1 MNYIEKKLKYH
12 DMLTETFG
20 DEKKLK
26 KVVDKLIKENMEFD
40 DKQKLIHDFF
50 KEYPTCLRCVD
61 YQTLQKYDNEQS
73 TLLTE
78 MLATAERA
86 TDLPMEEFYENFI
99 PESLKRSDN
108 NAFLNFIFSNSEDEA
123 SLLENPNFVKT
134 RGVTE
139 KHWESIKKYGRSI
152 SKDDKVDTFVSHLA
166 NLKTFDQIVKEV
178 AEFVKDPEL
187 NFSENEILKVLNNNK
202 RLLKDTRIMS
212 ALVEKST
219 QETEDFDSSEFERLI
234 KKNKSTF
241 NKYLNETRIN
251 VNKENRKTLKTCFEN
266 IDKETLTTLFG
277 SMSKTNRIE
286 YSADV
291 VRIDPA
297 LYQHKKFV
305 KNQENSIAYVKGG
318 GDLTTIPKKLRSNY
332 VTASLA
338 KYFATEYAQPEDF
351 TLSQLFAKME
361 SFDKKHANS
370 TQTLDAI
377 AKSDFYKNSSIQNKR
392 EFLSKCNKSYLSDN
406 LPSIIKADPA
416 CLFVKKGESFT
427 FLVGQ
432 NKRENTLWA
441 LNHAVQKVGN
451 APFKNFVSSL
461 PDEVL
466 SNKKLMNEMLAHV
479 FANSHSHNF
488 VQDFFASLDYKNKN
502 VKDNLADILNFVV
515 STDPSVLKIV
525 KNQDSELLESALKT
539 KIGKKALFKAIMID
553 PVSVDFVEGADL
565 SGKLANLKTKQRFVI
580 AQSCISKLASKSYD
594 KKYEE
599 ILKSVFELDDN
610 GLSKGQVKKL
620 LGSLAKNNTESFVKM
635 YVANV
640 FSEYKNPHVSKILED
655 NFAKHKNIFGKK
667 LYENYTVSAKG
678 YSALYEECKSQKI
691 KQTQMQIL
699 TAEKEIKKAQ
709 DNVKWSEKV
718 KGEFE
723 DVVKSIGKLK
733 SPNTVKNRISALKNT
748 LISRYQCLSAGEL
761 IGEEQIEEILKTEG
775 ASIKNIKA
783 KLKEHFEQNII
794 PKMDKSKEDY
804 SKNMLKYY
812 EEKQYFEAVL
822 KELGAEMPES
832 AQIDELLKSPIWTKE
847 EFTKKAKELESTQAN
862 LVKFNPIITKYD
874 LGKVVTVNPELDL
887 DVKFVSDFDVE
898 EEKEET
904 ETKLDQSKKEE
915 VKEETEEKEEV
926 KKTKEEKGKEIE
938 EKSKEL
944 TEEKKE
950 EVKETTGETVKII
963 KDSKESTEKTHGKP
977 VPPPRPPRE
986 GQKIVAEETKVVENF
1001 AHEEKIEPKAEIK
1014 AETNQFEEPEFVLT
1028 REDRPHLDVE
1038 TFIYKGGDFSKVNDD
1053 KYFKEAPLS
1062 VEKRKK
1068 GFTPKDAYIIDR
1080 VIGSG
1085 KYNPDDTKYPMEER
1099 YKNLLSLLDSLS
1111 PNAKKY
1117 ASWASESGKSLMA
1130 FAMDQAFDNAQKAE
1144 FLAKFGNVFLRSKAK
1159 DDIAFGIN
1167 ELFILDYPQMIFAK
1181 NNEGK
1186 SAVLSEEFLE
1196 REKNLGRET
1205 KNDFV
1210 TKSFDKL
1217 NKQFAKEATKEEREN
1232 PETTKEEREKPE
1244 ETKEYENLAYF
1255 ATTMPEDI
1263 LKDKELLEKL
1273 IKVAKNANRTIG
1285 QDGRLAYVAKDKDA
1299 LYAFAQ
1305 GLSEN
1310 PNFSSLDPSILK
1322 TLATTNNFVGQIKG
1336 FENTGMTKGGDDG
1349 DGQSL

>member
-1 MNYIEKKLKYH
+1 MDYKEKKFKEEKKLK
-12 DMLTETFG
+12 DMLAEHFG

-26 KVVDKLIKENMEFD
+26 KVVDKLVKENMEFD

-73 TLLTE
+73 TLLNE
-78 MLATAERA
+78 MLATAGSA

-108 NAFLNFIFSNSEDEA
+108 KAFLNYIFSKPEDEA
-123 SLLENPNFVKT
+123 SLLKNPNFVKT

-178 AEFVKDPEL
+178 TEFVKDPEL

-219 QETEDFDSSEFERLI
+219 QETEDFNSSEFERLI

-251 VNKENRKTLKTCFEN
+251 ANEENRKTLKACFGN
-266 IDKETLTTLFG
+266 IDKETLTKLFG

-286 YSADV
+286 YSAEV
-291 VRIDPA
+291 VRIDPT

-318 GDLTTIPKKLRSNY
+318 GDLNKIPKKLRSND

-338 KYFATEYAQPEDF
+338 KYFATEYAKPEDF
-351 TLSQLFAKME
+351 TLSRLFAKME

-377 AKSDFYKNSSIQNKR
+377 AKSNFYKYSSIQNKR

-406 LPSIIKADPA
+406 LPSIIKDDPA
-416 CLFVKKGESFT
+416 CLFVKKGDSFT

-451 APFKNFVSSL
+451 APFKDFVSSL

-466 SNKKLMNEMLAHV
+466 SNKKLMNEMLARCFIQTH
-479 FANSHSHNF
+479 HNF
-488 VQDFFASLDYKNKN
+488 VKDFFESLNYENKN
-502 VKDNLADILNFVV
+502 VKENLADILNFAV
-515 STDPSVLKIV
+515 STNPLVLQIV
-525 KNQDSELLESALKT
+525 KEKAPDELGSALKT
-539 KIGKKALFKAIMID
+539 RIGKKTLFKAIMID

-565 SGKLANLKTKQRFVI
+565 SEKLANLKTKQRFVI

-599 ILKSVFELDDN
+599 ILASVFALDDN

-678 YSALYEECKSQKI
+678 YTALYEECKSQKI
-691 KQTQMQIL
+691 KQTQLQIL

-761 IGEEQIEEILKTEG
+761 IGEEQIEEIIKTEG
-775 ASIKNIKA
+775 SSIKNIKA

-804 SKNMLKYY
+804 SKNILKYN
-812 EEKQYFEAVL
+812 EKKQYFEAVL
-822 KELGAEMPES
+822 KEFGAEMPES
-832 AQIDELLKSPIWTKE
+832 AQIDELLKSPVWTKE
-847 EFTKKAKELESTQAN
+847 EFAKRQ
-862 LVKFNPIITKYD
+862 
-874 LGKVVTVNPELDL
+874 
-887 DVKFVSDFDVE
+887 
-898 EEKEET
+898 
-904 ETKLDQSKKEE
+904 
-915 VKEETEEKEEV
+915 
-926 KKTKEEKGKEIE
+926 
-938 EKSKEL
+938 
-944 TEEKKE
+944 
-950 EVKETTGETVKII
+950 
-963 KDSKESTEKTHGKP
+963 
-977 VPPPRPPRE
+977 
-986 GQKIVAEETKVVENF
+986 
-1001 AHEEKIEPKAEIK
+1001 
-1014 AETNQFEEPEFVLT
+1014 
-1028 REDRPHLDVE
+1028 
-1038 TFIYKGGDFSKVNDD
+1038 
-1053 KYFKEAPLS
+1053 
-1062 VEKRKK
+1062 
-1068 GFTPKDAYIIDR
+1068 
-1080 VIGSG
+1080 
-1085 KYNPDDTKYPMEER
+1085 
-1099 YKNLLSLLDSLS
+1099 KNL
-1111 PNAKKY
+1111 K
-1117 ASWASESGKSLMA
+1117 
-1130 FAMDQAFDNAQKAE
+1130 
-1144 FLAKFGNVFLRSKAK
+1144 VSKQ
-1159 DDIAFGIN
+1159 IW
-1167 ELFILDYPQMIFAK
+1167 
-1181 NNEGK
+1181 
-1186 SAVLSEEFLE
+1186 
-1196 REKNLGRET
+1196 
-1205 KNDFV
+1205 
-1210 TKSFDKL
+1210 
-1217 NKQFAKEATKEEREN
+1217 
-1232 PETTKEEREKPE
+1232 
-1244 ETKEYENLAYF
+1244 
-1255 ATTMPEDI
+1255 
-1263 LKDKELLEKL
+1263 
-1273 IKVAKNANRTIG
+1273 
-1285 QDGRLAYVAKDKDA
+1285 
-1299 LYAFAQ
+1299 
-1305 GLSEN
+1305 
-1310 PNFSSLDPSILK
+1310 SSL
-1322 TLATTNNFVGQIKG
+1322 TQ
-1336 FENTGMTKGGDDG
+1336 
-1349 DGQSL
+1349 

>member
-1 MNYIEKKLKYH
+1 MSYIEKKLKYH
-12 DMLTETFG
+12 DMLTENFG

-26 KVVDKLIKENMEFD
+26 KVVDKLVKENMEFD
-40 DKQKLIHDFF
+40 DKQKLIHDIF
-50 KEYPTCLRCVD
+50 KEDPTCLRCVD
-61 YQTLQKYDNEQS
+61 YQTLQKYDNNES

-78 MLATAERA
+78 MLATARLAA
-86 TDLPMEEFYENFI
+86 TDSSMEEFYENFI

-108 NAFLNFIFSNSEDEA
+108 KAFLNFIFSTPEDEA

-251 VNKENRKTLKTCFEN
+251 ANEGNRKTLKTCFEN

-291 VRIDPA
+291 VRIEPA

-318 GDLTTIPKKLRSNY
+318 GDLDRIPKKLRSND

-338 KYFATEYAQPEDF
+338 KYYATEYAKPEDF
-351 TLSQLFAKME
+351 TLSRLFAKME

-377 AKSDFYKNSSIQNKR
+377 AKSDFYKNSSIQDKR

-406 LPSIIKADPA
+406 LPSIIKDDPA
-416 CLFVKKGESFT
+416 CLFVKKGDSFT

-466 SNKKLMNEMLAHV
+466 SNKKLMNEMLARCFIQTH
-479 FANSHSHNF
+479 HNF
-488 VQDFFASLDYKNKN
+488 VKDFFESLNYENKN
-502 VKDNLADILNFVV
+502 VKENLADILNFAV
-515 STDPSVLKIV
+515 STNPLVLQIV
-525 KNQDSELLESALKT
+525 KEKAPDELGSALKT
-539 KIGKKALFKAIMID
+539 RIGKKALFKAIMID

-565 SGKLANLKTKQRFVI
+565 SEKLANLKTKQRFVI

-594 KKYEE
+594 KKYEK
-599 ILKSVFELDDN
+599 ILASVFALDDN

-678 YSALYEECKSQKI
+678 YTALYEECKSQKI
-691 KQTQMQIL
+691 KQTQLQIL

-775 ASIKNIKA
+775 SSIKNIKA

-804 SKNMLKYY
+804 SENMLKYN

-847 EFTKKAKELESTQAN
+847 EFAKKAKELESTQAN
-862 LVKFNPIITKYD
+862 LVKFNPIITKYN
-874 LGKVVTVNPELDL
+874 LGDVVPVKSAPDL

-898 EEKEET
+898 EGKTNVDQKEEKEET
-904 ETKLDQSKKEE
+904 ETKFDQPPKEE
-915 VKEETEEKEEV
+915 VKKETEEKEKV
-926 KKTKEEKGKEIE
+926 KK
-938 EKSKEL
+938 
-944 TEEKKE
+944 TEEKKKE
-950 EVKETTGETVKII
+950 GKETTGKTVSII
-963 KDSKESTEKTHGKP
+963 KETN
-977 VPPPRPPRE
+977 
-986 GQKIVAEETKVVENF
+986 VAEETKVVENF
-1001 AHEEKIEPKAEIK
+1001 VNAEKIEPKVEIK
-1014 AETNQFEEPEFVLT
+1014 AETNRVEEPEFELT
-1028 REDRPHLDVE
+1028 REDRPHLDVD
-1038 TFIYKGGDFSKVNDD
+1038 TFIYKGGDFSKVDDD

-1062 VEKRKK
+1062 VEKRKN
-1068 GFTPKDAYIIDR
+1068 GFTTKDAYIIDR

-1085 KYNPDDTKYPMEER
+1085 KYNPNDTKYLMEER
-1099 YKNLLSLLDSLS
+1099 RKNLLSLLDSLS

-1117 ASWASESGKSLMA
+1117 ASWISELGKGLMA
-1130 FAMDQAFDNAQKAE
+1130 FAMDETFDNAQKAE

-1167 ELFILDYPQMIFAK
+1167 ELFILNHPQMIFAK
-1181 NNEGK
+1181 NSEGK

-1217 NKQFAKEATKEEREN
+1217 NKQFAKEATKKEREN
-1232 PETTKEEREKPE
+1232 SEATKEEREKPE

-1273 IKVAKNANRTIG
+1273 IKVAKSANRTIG
-1285 QDGRLAYVAKDKDA
+1285 QDGRSAYVAKDKDA

-1336 FENTGMTKGGDDG
+1336 FENMGPAKGGDDG

>member
-1 MNYIEKKLKYH
+1 MSYIEKKLKYQ
-12 DMLTETFG
+12 DMLTDTFG

-26 KVVDKLIKENMEFD
+26 KVVDKLVKENMEFD
-40 DKQKLIHDFF
+40 DKQKLIHDIF
-50 KEYPTCLRCVD
+50 KEQPTCLRCVD

-73 TLLTE
+73 TLLNE
-78 MLATAERA
+78 MLATAGLA
-86 TDLPMEEFYENFI
+86 TDSSMEEFYENFI

-108 NAFLNFIFSNSEDEA
+108 KVFLNYIFSNPEDEA
-123 SLLENPNFVKT
+123 SLLKNPNFVKT
-134 RGVTE
+134 QGVTE

-152 SKDDKVDTFVSHLA
+152 SKDDKVDTFISHLA

-178 AEFVKDPEL
+178 AEFVKDSEL
-187 NFSENEILKVLNNNK
+187 NFSENEILKVLNKNK

-219 QETEDFDSSEFERLI
+219 QETEDFDSSEFERFI

-241 NKYLNETRIN
+241 NKYLNETRITAN
-251 VNKENRKTLKTCFEN
+251 QENRKTLKACFGN
-266 IDKETLTTLFG
+266 IDKETLTKLFG

-286 YSADV
+286 YSVDV
-291 VRIDPA
+291 VSIVPD
-297 LYQHKKFV
+297 LYKHKKFV

-318 GDLTTIPKKLRSNY
+318 GELTTIPKKLRSND

-338 KYFATEYAQPEDF
+338 KYFATEYAKPEDF

-377 AKSDFYKNSSIQNKR
+377 AKSNFYKNSSIQNKR

-406 LPSIIKADPA
+406 LPSIIKDDPA
-416 CLFVKKGESFT
+416 CLYVKKGDSFT

-451 APFKNFVSSL
+451 APFKDFVSSL

-466 SNKKLMNEMLAHV
+466 SNKKLMNEMLARCFIQTH
-479 FANSHSHNF
+479 HNF
-488 VQDFFASLDYKNKN
+488 VKDFFESLNYENKN
-502 VKDNLADILNFVV
+502 VKENLADILNFAV
-515 STDPSVLKIV
+515 STNPLVLQIV
-525 KNQDSELLESALKT
+525 KEKAPDELGSALKT
-539 KIGKKALFKAIMID
+539 RIGKKALFKAIMID

-565 SGKLANLKTKQRFVI
+565 SEKLANLKTKQRFVI

-599 ILKSVFELDDN
+599 ILASVFALDNN

-678 YSALYEECKSQKI
+678 YTALYEECKSQKI
-691 KQTQMQIL
+691 KQTQLQIL
-699 TAEKEIKKAQ
+699 TTEKEIKKAQ

-761 IGEEQIEEILKTEG
+761 IGEEKIEEILKTEG
-775 ASIKNIKA
+775 SSIKNIKA

-804 SKNMLKYY
+804 SKNILKYN

-822 KELGAEMPES
+822 KELGVEMPES

-847 EFTKKAKELESTQAN
+847 EFAKKAKELESIQAN
-862 LVKFNPIITKYD
+862 LVKFNPIITKYN
-874 LGKVVTVNPELDL
+874 LGDVVPVKPAPDL
-887 DVKFVSDFDVE
+887 DVEFVSDLDIE
-898 EEKEET
+898 KEKTNIEPKEET
-904 ETKLDQSKKEE
+904 ETKVDQSKKEVE

-926 KKTKEEKGKEIE
+926 KEP
-938 EKSKEL
+938 
-944 TEEKKE
+944 EEKKE
-950 EVKETTGETVKII
+950 EDKETTGKTVNII
-963 KDSKESTEKTHGKP
+963 KGSKESPEKPNGKP
-977 VPPPRPPRE
+977 VPPPRPPRDE
-986 GQKIVAEETKVVENF
+986 QKIVSNVVKGTKVAEETKVVENF
-1001 AHEEKIEPKAEIK
+1001 VNAEKIEPKVEIK
-1014 AETNQFEEPEFVLT
+1014 AETNRVEEPEFELT
-1028 REDRPHLDVE
+1028 REDRPHLDVD
-1038 TFIYKGGDFSKVNDD
+1038 TYIYRGGDFSKVDDD
-1053 KYFKEAPLS
+1053 KYFEEVPFSEEKKE
-1062 VEKRKK
+1062 K
-1068 GFTPKDAYIIDR
+1068 GFTRKDAYIIDR

-1085 KYNPDDTKYPMEER
+1085 KYNLRDAKYSMEER

-1117 ASWASESGKSLMA
+1117 ASWVSELGKGLMA
-1130 FAMDQAFDNAQKAE
+1130 FAMDEKFDNAQKAE
-1144 FLAKFGNVFLRSKAK
+1144 FLAKFESIFLRSKGK
-1159 DDIAFGIN
+1159 GDFAFGSN
-1167 ELFILDYPQMIFAK
+1167 EVFISDYPQMIFAK
-1181 NNEGK
+1181 NSEGK
-1186 SAVLSEEFLE
+1186 NAVLSDEFLNF
-1196 REKNLGRET
+1196 EKKANQKN

-1210 TKSFDKL
+1210 TKAFDKL
-1217 NKQFAKEATKEEREN
+1217 NKQFAKEATKKEREN
-1232 PETTKEEREKPE
+1232 PEA
-1244 ETKEYENLAYF
+1244 TKEYENLAYF

-1263 LKDKELLEKL
+1263 LKDKALLEKL
-1273 IKVAKNANRTIG
+1273 IKVAKSANCTTEQG
-1285 QDGRLAYVAKDKDA
+1285 MLAYVAKDKDA

-1310 PNFSSLDPSILK
+1310 PNFGSLDPSILK
-1322 TLATTNNFVGQIKG
+1322 MLAKTNNFVGQIKG
-1336 FENTGMTKGGDDG
+1336 FENIGMTKGGSDG